1 MSSALDKVRRR
12 RSLLLGNR
20 AEPTQPPVWRGSLGL
35 RLLVVDP
42 EMPVETGADLRAAG
56 IRVLQCTRGTDALVH
71 VGAFEP
77 HALLLAPALPDL
89 DAAEFVAAVRRV
101 GDQPVL
107 VGVGAEEAELA
118 GPAFLAGAT
127 AAVNRPYVAAH
138 VLERLAATLPGQLPQ
153 ACLSYGPITLDPLA
167 HTVHVDG
174 QEVELFPLKEFQL
187 LRLLLTHA
195 DQVVT
200 PDEIRQALWGVMTRQ
215 PSGNAIAVH
224 VTRLRSR
231 LVPPLEVRTIRGVGY
246 RLTLAADHG

>member
-1 MSSALDKVRRR
+1 MSAAPDKVRLR
-12 RSLLLGNR
+12 RSMLLGNR
-20 AEPTQPPVWRGSLGL
+20 EKPARPPVWRGALGL

-42 EMPVETGADLRAAG
+42 RMSGGTGADLRTAG

-77 HALLLAPALPDL
+77 HALLLAPELPDL

-127 AAVNRPYVAAH
+127 AAVSWPYAAADI
-138 VLERLAATLPGQLPQ
+138 VERLAATLPDQVPQ
-153 ACLSYGPITLDPLA
+153 DCLTFGPMKLDPLA
-167 HTVHVDG
+167 HTVHVAG
-174 QEVELFPLKEFQL
+174 QEIEPLPLKEFQL
-187 LRLLLTHA
+187 LRLLLSHA

-200 PDEIRQALWGVMTRQ
+200 PDEVRQALWGAATRQ
-215 PSGNAIAVH
+215 PSGNSIAVH
-224 VTRLRSR
+224 VARLRSR
-231 LVPPLEVRTIRGVGY
+231 LTPPLEVRTVRGVGY
-246 RLTLAADHG
+246 RLTLAPDQR